1 MLNYTYIFYYT
12 EMSLHSYQDLKVWQF
27 GIDLAVLVY
36 QLTQA
41 FPKQE
46 TYGLSSQIQRAVVSV
61 TSNIAEGA
69 ARDSTKEFL
78 HFLSITLG
86 SLAELETQLI
96 LAQRLSY
103 VSEQDLQIL
112 LSRTSEIGRMVRGLQ
127 KSLKAKLYPPV
138 TSH

>member
-1 MLNYTYIFYYT
+1 M
-12 EMSLHSYQDLKVWQF
+12 
-27 GIDLAVLVY
+27 
-36 QLTQA
+36 
-41 FPKQE
+41 
-46 TYGLSSQIQRAVVSV
+46 QRAVVSV